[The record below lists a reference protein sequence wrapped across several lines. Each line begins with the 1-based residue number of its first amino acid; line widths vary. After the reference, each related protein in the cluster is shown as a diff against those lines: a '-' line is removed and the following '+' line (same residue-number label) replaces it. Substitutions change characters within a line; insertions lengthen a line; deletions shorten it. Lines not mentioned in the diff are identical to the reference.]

1 MDNRGYQPR
10 SYGFTREIK
19 RYHTRRIQP
28 INDEDNVNSTNIDE
42 RYSPSSI
49 VESYSPTNNRPQSND
64 SLLEINQDFPQQ
76 KKVSYKDD
84 TPILST
90 TSITGLFIAGGILLG
105 ISILI
110 VIPTI
115 LGIILTRNPAVTDAT
130 TTSTIAPTII
140 TAYWSFDNVASDLYG
155 TYNGTLV
162 NGATFSNTTYFDYG
176 YNLALNDSFN
186 QSVTITYP
194 FFNLSYT
201 SFTFEAWIYGYTLT
215 GDQPLFSQCQCNSC
229 QDQCLYLII
238 RNHKMYM
245 SFLLDD
251 VIGSTS
257 LSINTW
263 YHVAFVYDYSS
274 GTQSIYLQGILDGT
288 KTSAG
293 PYQGQN
299 GSIFIGSSV
308 LSSNSFYGY
317 IDNMKLTT
325 RTKSASEILTDASLV
340 VYFSFDG
347 STLTQDMGPNQLN
360 GTISNAA
367 AVSGKVGQGLAFS
380 GSTSS
385 YFQASGFYQLGQ
397 SNKPFSFSIWIYPY
411 SIAGGVLIQK
421 ATTQTGCSSWCYSL
435 MGLSSFGQVVMFLY
449 TTGAPSIVGPILTVR
464 TWTHLGYTYS
474 TTNGLRMYVN
484 GQLFGT
490 TGPAS
495 WSSSSR
501 IDWLNIGCYVS
512 TFWGSNVISG
522 VPYLGAIDEFY
533 VYRRELSA
541 SEILALA
548 NP

>member
-1 MDNRGYQPR
+1 MDNRGYKPR
-10 SYGFTREIK
+10 SFGFTREVK

-28 INDEDNVNSTNIDE
+28 INDEDDIVSTNTVE
-42 RYSPSSI
+42 RYSPTNI
-49 VESYSPTNNRPQSND
+49 AESYSSTNARLQSND
-64 SLLEINQDFPQQ
+64 SLLETNQDYTQQ
-76 KKVSYKDD
+76 KKVSYDDD
-84 TPILST
+84 TPALST
-90 TSITGLFIAGGILLG
+90 TSITGLFIAGGILIG
-105 ISILI
+105 ITILI
-110 VIPTI
+110 VVPTVV
-115 LGIILTRNPAVTDAT
+115 GIIVTRNPTVIDGT
-130 TTSTIAPTII
+130 TSSTIAPTVI
-140 TAYWSFDNVASDLYG
+140 TAYWSFDNDANDLYA

-162 NGATFSNTTYFDYG
+162 NGATFSNSTYFDYG
-176 YNLALNDSFN
+176 YNLALNNSLN
-186 QSVTITYP
+186 QSVTITSP

-201 SFTFEAWIYGYTLT
+201 SFTVEAWIYGYTLT
-215 GDQPLFSQCQCNSC
+215 GDQPIFSQCQCNSC

-238 RNHKMYM
+238 RSHKMYM
-245 SFLLDD
+245 GFMLDD

-257 LSINTW
+257 LSTNTW
-263 YHVAFVYDYSS
+263 YHVAYVYDYSS
-274 GTQSIYLQGILDGT
+274 QTQSIYLQGVLDGT
-288 KTSAG
+288 QTSAG

-317 IDNMKLTT
+317 IDNLKLTT
-325 RTKSASEILTDASLV
+325 RAKSSSEILTDASLV
-340 VYFSFDG
+340 TYFSFDG

-397 SNKPFSFSIWIYPY
+397 SNKPFSFSMWIYPY
-411 SIAGGVLIQK
+411 SITGGVLIQK
-421 ATTQTGCSSWCYSL
+421 TILQSASGGWCYTL
-435 MGLSSFGQVVMFLY
+435 MGITSFGQIVMIIYDSFVP
-449 TTGAPSIVGPILTVR
+449 TIVGPFLTVR

-474 TTNGLRMYVN
+474 TTNGLRMYIN
-484 GQLFGT
+484 GQLSGT
-490 TGPAS
+490 TGPVS

-501 IDWLNIGCYVS
+501 IDWLSIGCYVPS
-512 TFWGSNVISG
+512 YCGPGVISA

>member
-1 MDNRGYQPR
+1 MDNRGYKPR
-10 SYGFTREIK
+10 SYGFQREIK
-19 RYHTRRIQP
+19 RNNTRRIQP
-28 INDEDNVNSTNIDE
+28 INDEDDVISTNIVE

-49 VESYSPTNNRPQSND
+49 AESYSSTNRRPQSND
-64 SLLEINQDFPQQ
+64 SLLKTNEDFPQQ
-76 KKVSYKDD
+76 KQVSYNDD

-110 VIPTI
+110 VVPTV
-115 LGIILTRNPAVTDAT
+115 LAVILTRNPTVIDTSA
-130 TTSTIAPTII
+130 TSTIAPTII
-140 TAYWSFDNVASDLYG
+140 TAYWSFDNDVDDLYG
-155 TYNGTLV
+155 TYNGALV
-162 NGATFSNTTYFDYG
+162 NSASFSNTTYFDYG
-176 YNLALNDSFN
+176 FNLALNDSVN
-186 QSVTITYP
+186 QSVIITNP

-201 SFTFEAWIYGYTLT
+201 SFTVEAWIYGYTLT
-215 GDQPLFSQCQCNSC
+215 GDQPIFSQCSCNSC

-238 RNHKMYM
+238 RNHKIYM

-263 YHVAFVYDYSS
+263 YHIAYVYDYSS
-274 GTQSIYLQGILDGT
+274 RTQSIYLQGVLDGT

-299 GSIFIGSSV
+299 GSIIIGSSL
-308 LSSNSFYGY
+308 LSSTSFYGY
-317 IDNMKLTT
+317 IDNLIVTT
-325 RTKSASEILTDASLV
+325 RAKSASEILVDASVV

-380 GSTSS
+380 GSSSS

-397 SNKPFSFSIWIYPY
+397 SNKPFSFSMWIYPY
-411 SIAGGVLIQK
+411 SIAGGILIQK
-421 ATTQTGCSSWCYSL
+421 TATQSGGGWCYSL
-435 MGLSSFGQVVMFLY
+435 MGLTSFGQIVMLVY
-449 TTGAPSIVGPILTVR
+449 TSGVPLIVGPILTVR

-474 TTNGLRMYVN
+474 TTNGLQMYIN

-501 IDWLNIGCYVS
+501 IDWLSIGSYISSYC
-512 TFWGSNVISG
+512 GQGVISG

-541 SEILALA
+541 SEIVALA